1 MESIP
6 LTTFTDKN
14 VAGDKTP
21 VEGKGNTSGVK
32 GVNENPMGMLTKADL
47 AKELANFATKE
58 DLANFATKKDLANF
72 ATKKDLDVFMKKIE
86 KTHPCG
92 LKCIPTVENW
102 VSFLTIGF
110 AIIMFGVVALTII
123 YSLHFFTSDRLGS
136 LESKI
141 DDKIDALAKAI
152 DKLKEKMKEGCAD
165 LPTMSTPLKELITK
179 RHKFN

>member
-1 MESIP
+1 MSTIQSSSNEESIP
-6 LTTFTDKN
+6 LTTLTDEN
-14 VAGDKTP
+14 VEFDKTP
-21 VEGKGNTSGVK
+21 VGGNVNISGVK
-32 GVNENPMGMLTKADL
+32 GLDENPVGILTKADMANFATKADL
-47 AKELANFATKE
+47 AKELANFATKA

-152 DKLKEKMKEGCAD
+152 DKLKEGCQICR
-165 LPTMSTPLKELITK
+165 PP
-179 RHKFN
+179 H

>member
-47 AKELANFATKE
+47 EKELANFATKE
-58 DLANFATKKDLANF
+58 DLANFATKADLANF
-72 ATKKDLDVFMKKIE
+72 ATKKDLDVFMKKID
-86 KTHPCG
+86 KAHPCG
-92 LKCIPTVENW
+92 LKCVPSVENW
-102 VSFLTIGF
+102 VSFLTAGF
-110 AIIMFGVVALTII
+110 AIIMFGVVAITII
-123 YSLHFFTSDRLGS
+123 YSLHFFMSDKLGS

-141 DDKIDALAKAI
+141 DDQLDALAKSI
-152 DKLKEKMKEGCAD
+152 DKMKEKMKEGCAD
-165 LPTMSTPLKELITK
+165 LPTMSTPLKESITK
-179 RHKFN
+179 RRKFN